1 MQVSRRKTSLIL
13 CAALLT
19 LFSTTARAGN
29 DDDAEDDYDVKARV
43 VRVSL
48 IGGDVN
54 LKRNGNQDWEPLRL
68 NYPLVEGDTVATDN
82 DSRLEIQ
89 IDARNFVRLAANS
102 TLRIVTLRDEGI
114 ALSVVEGTATLR
126 LAKFDRKN
134 EYFEIDAPR
143 TTMAAEK
150 EGSYRIDV
158 PRDGRVRLTVRDGG
172 SARIYSDTSG
182 FALRDGR
189 TAELVVSGE
198 NMGDWE
204 FSAIS
209 TRDAIDD
216 WVSERE
222 QYLAQ
227 RLKYD
232 VKYYD
237 EYVWGAE
244 DLDAYGDWSNTDDY
258 GWVWRPH
265 ATTVSTFSDWAP
277 YRYGHWSWCPPYGWT
292 WVGYEPWGW
301 APYHY
306 GRWVYY
312 NGYWAWCPR
321 SQFYKKRS
329 WWRPALVAF
338 VFDISFGNDVCWYPL
353 SYYQRDPRSRHYRH
367 DRDGRDGRND
377 RHDRPG
383 YGGRRDRHDDGPWRG
398 VTRLPRRDFGNP
410 EGRGRRVNETVARRV
425 VGNDPEVVNLPGRV
439 ADPVGRGDSSDRPGR
454 RFPRREIPDRPTGAA
469 ERAPGAPL
477 DEDLRRH
484 RIFRGREPRR
494 DVSQPTN
501 TAGNPRTE
509 TRPTGAVNRPEPAA
523 PNANEP
529 RRDRGNRRN
538 PEGSERTPRNVPDAT
553 PEAPRTEQ
561 PATTPVTEP
570 RTETRPERPR
580 FDPRPDSGDRPERC
594 PDRRPER
601 RTDEP
606 SVPGDDDRPSR
617 PDSPRIDPPRRE
629 RTESPRTE
637 SPRTESPRT
646 ESPRTESPRTE
657 APRPERHP
665 EPRFEP
671 RENRPSRPESPRS
684 ESPRSEAPRTESAR
698 PERRPE
704 PRSEPPRSESPRSEP
719 RSEPRPSRPDP
730 PRSESPR
737 NESPRSESPR
747 SEPARSSPPQRS
759 DPPARHE
766 SPKSESPRT
775 VPVKPDNPMLE

>member
-1 MQVSRRKTSLIL
+1 
-13 CAALLT
+13 
-19 LFSTTARAGN
+19 
-29 DDDAEDDYDVKARV
+29 
-43 VRVSL
+43 
-48 IGGDVN
+48 
-54 LKRNGNQDWEPLRL
+54 
-68 NYPLVEGDTVATDN
+68 
-82 DSRLEIQ
+82 

-114 ALSVVEGTATLR
+114 ALSVVEGTAVVRLR
-126 LAKFDRKN
+126 KFDRKH
-134 EYFEIDAPR
+134 EYFELDAPR

-182 FALRDGR
+182 FALREGR

-209 TRDAIDD
+209 ARDAIDD

-244 DLDAYGDWSNTDDY
+244 DLDAYGDWSFTDDF
-258 GWVWRPH
+258 GWIWRPH
-265 ATTVSTFSDWAP
+265 TSTVSTFTDWAP

-306 GRWVYY
+306 GRWVYH
-312 NGYWAWCPR
+312 NGFWAWCPR
-321 SQFYKKRS
+321 SQFYKTRS

-367 DRDGRDGRND
+367 DRRDGRNDRDARYD

-383 YGGRRDRHDDGPWRG
+383 YGNPGGRRDRRDNDGPWRG

-410 EGRGRRVNETVARRV
+410 DRRGRGVDEIAGRRVIDREPDV
-425 VGNDPEVVNLPGRV
+425 VTPPGRGGV
-439 ADPVGRGDSSDRPGR
+439 AENAPIGRGGEGDSSGRPER

-469 ERAPGAPL
+469 ERAPGAAL
-477 DEDLRRH
+477 DEDLRRT

-494 DVSQPTN
+494 DGLQPTN

-509 TRPTGAVNRPEPAA
+509 TRPTGAVNRPEPVA

-529 RRDRGNRRN
+529 RPEMPSSPDQPRDGRPGRGNRRN
-538 PEGSERTPRNVPDAT
+538 PDGNERT
-553 PEAPRTEQ
+553 APRTI
-561 PATTPVTEP
+561 
-570 RTETRPERPR
+570 
-580 FDPRPDSGDRPERC
+580 PDAG
-594 PDRRPER
+594 
-601 RTDEP
+601 
-606 SVPGDDDRPSR
+606 
-617 PDSPRIDPPRRE
+617 
-629 RTESPRTE
+629 
-637 SPRTESPRT
+637 
-646 ESPRTESPRTE
+646 
-657 APRPERHP
+657 
-665 EPRFEP
+665 
-671 RENRPSRPESPRS
+671 
-684 ESPRSEAPRTESAR
+684 
-698 PERRPE
+698 
-704 PRSEPPRSESPRSEP
+704 
-719 RSEPRPSRPDP
+719 
-730 PRSESPR
+730 
-737 NESPRSESPR
+737 
-747 SEPARSSPPQRS
+747 
-759 DPPARHE
+759 
-766 SPKSESPRT
+766 
-775 VPVKPDNPMLE
+775 

>member
-19 LFSTTARAGN
+19 FFSITITARA
-29 DDDAEDDYDVKARV
+29 DDDDEDDYDVKARV
-43 VRVSL
+43 VRISL
-48 IGGDVN
+48 MGGEVN

-68 NYPLVEGDTVATDN
+68 NYPLVEGDTVATND

-114 ALSVVEGTATLR
+114 ALSVVEGTAIVRLR
-126 LAKFDRKN
+126 KFDRKN
-134 EYFEIDAPR
+134 EYFELDAPR

-204 FSAIS
+204 FSAI
-209 TRDAIDD
+209 TARDAIDD

-244 DLDAYGDWSNTDDY
+244 DLDAYGDWSYAEDY
-258 GWVWRPH
+258 GWIWRPH
-265 ATTVSTFSDWAP
+265 VTTISTFTNWAP

-292 WVGYEPWGW
+292 WIGYEPWGW

-306 GRWVYY
+306 GRWVYH

-321 SQFYKKRS
+321 SQYYRHRS

-338 VFDISFGNDVCWYPL
+338 VIDISFGNDVCWYPL

-367 DRDGRDGRND
+367 DRRDDRDN

-383 YGGRRDRHDDGPWRG
+383 GGRRDRRDDGPWRG

-410 EGRGRRVNETVARRV
+410 DGRGRGVDETAGRRV
-425 VGNDPEVVNLPGRV
+425 IDRDPEVVNIPGRGGV
-439 ADPVGRGDSSDRPGR
+439 AENVPIGRGGEGDSSNRPGR
-454 RFPRREIPDRPTGAA
+454 RFPHREIPDRPTGAA

-477 DEDLRRH
+477 DEDLRRT

-494 DVSQPTN
+494 DGPQSGN
-501 TAGNPRTE
+501 TAGTPRTE
-509 TRPTGAVNRPEPAA
+509 TRPSGAVNRPEPTAPNA
-523 PNANEP
+523 PNANAP
-529 RRDRGNRRN
+529 RPEMPASIDQPRDGRPGRFGRGNQPDGGNRRN
-538 PEGSERTPRNVPDAT
+538 PEAGDRTTPRNVPDAGNT
-553 PEAPRTEQ
+553 PEAPRPEQ
-561 PATTPVTEP
+561 PATTPASEPTTEP
-570 RTETRPERPR
+570 RPKPPHFE
-580 FDPRPDSGDRPERC
+580 PRPDSGDRPEKR
-594 PDRRPER
+594 PDRRSEEPRPEN
-601 RTDEP
+601 
-606 SVPGDDDRPSR
+606 RPAR
-617 PDSPRIDPPRRE
+617 PDPPRVDPPRS
-629 RTESPRTE
+629 ESPRTE
-637 SPRTESPRT
+637 S
-646 ESPRTESPRTE
+646 
-657 APRPERHP
+657 PRPERHP
-665 EPRFEP
+665 EPRSEP
-671 RENRPSRPESPRS
+671 RSEPSRSENRPSRPETPRS
-684 ESPRSEAPRTESAR
+684 ES
-698 PERRPE
+698 
-704 PRSEPPRSESPRSEP
+704 P

-737 NESPRSESPR
+737 SESPRSESPR
-747 SEPARSSPPQRS
+747 PSPPARS
-759 DPPARHE
+759 E
-766 SPKSESPRT
+766 SPKSESPKSER
-775 VPVKPDNPMLE
+775 VPHKPDNPML